1 MNHNTTI
8 YPNLLLDRNRERQ
21 VVFYGRVST
30 EHEAQISALE
40 NQMQWY
46 DAQAESHKNWKVV
59 GKYIDEGITGTQA
72 KKRPAFLNMIEDAK
86 QKKFDLIVTREV
98 CRFARNT
105 VDTLVT
111 TRELRNIGI
120 EVYFVEDNIWTMDG
134 DGELRL
140 TIMATLAQEESRK
153 VSERV
158 KAGQQGLLHVTEVS
172 AVRIGRYQ
180 FDLLRN
186 RVRSVHHRCMDADA
200 DRNRAV
206 VRDRQCFRYRR
217 IRRSVHIPAE

>member
-1 MNHNTTI
+1 MNGNVVKSI
-8 YPNLLLDRNRERQ
+8 QMPFQMLNDKNRERKT
-21 VVFYGRVST
+21 VFYGRVST

-46 DAQAESHKNWKVV
+46 DDQAKFHPNWIVLD
-59 GKYIDEGITGTQA
+59 KYIDEGITGTQA
-72 KKRPAFLNMIEDAK
+72 KKRPAFLQMLKDAK
-86 QKKFDLIVTREV
+86 AGKFDLIVTREV

-111 TRELRNIGI
+111 TRELKNLGI

-158 KAGQQGLLHVTEVS
+158 KSGA
-172 AVRIGRYQ
+172 AY
-180 FDLLRN
+180 
-186 RVRSVHHRCMDADA
+186 
-200 DRNRAV
+200 
-206 VRDRQCFRYRR
+206 
-217 IRRSVHIPAE
+217 